1 MPFFR
6 VFVEGKNIA
15 VDMDGATAIGFFAT
29 RSVRASCTDEAV
41 AKVRSMVTNDWT
53 HGPFAAL
60 NKGSVPLISVE
71 RVWRAS
77 FWRSLL
83 FKNRGHVFYP
93 DNEGEDEA

>member
-15 VDMDGATAIGFFAT
+15 VDIGGDTAIGFFAT
-29 RSVRASCTDEAV
+29 RSVRASCADEAV
-41 AKVRSMVTNDWT
+41 AKVTCIITKDWT
-53 HGPFAAL
+53 HGPFAAA

-71 RVWRAS
+71 KVWRAS
-77 FWRSLL
+77 FWRSLF